1 MSLSTSAQCRLKLI
15 SKQDGI
21 NCFYCR
27 IAQYTYKLKK
37 NIAHTFWISII
48 LFEIGNFYNFIPNSF
63 FLQKLCKEWI
73 TLLTFLTWHKIVSNS
88 YSIFEFPRVL
98 RFVFDSRPSI
108 VHFSWL
114 PHRTLRRSLSKKHLY
129 LRKEGGI
136 DPPPYYFPSKE
147 RGRRAIAMVTKIF
160 SLKTL
165 GTHRLHLFLFMESK
179 ILGTFTAPLYSLWC
193 TEDGEKGG

>member
-1 MSLSTSAQCRLKLI
+1 MSLSTSDQCHLKLI
-15 SKQDGI
+15 SKQG
-21 NCFYCR
+21 CPYCGT
-27 IAQYTYKLKK
+27 ALYTYKLKK
-37 NIAHTFWISII
+37 NTEYIFWISII
-48 LFEIGNFYNFIPNSF
+48 LFEISIILFWIRF
-63 FLQKLCKEWI
+63 FFQKLCKEWI

-136 DPPPYYFPSKE
+136 DPPSLLL
-147 RGRRAIAMVTKIF
+147 
-160 SLKTL
+160 SLKREGSTCHCHGNENL
-165 GTHRLHLFLFMESK
+165 LSQDAR
-179 ILGTFTAPLYSLWC
+179 YSPPSPFFIH
-193 TEDGEKGG
+193 GV